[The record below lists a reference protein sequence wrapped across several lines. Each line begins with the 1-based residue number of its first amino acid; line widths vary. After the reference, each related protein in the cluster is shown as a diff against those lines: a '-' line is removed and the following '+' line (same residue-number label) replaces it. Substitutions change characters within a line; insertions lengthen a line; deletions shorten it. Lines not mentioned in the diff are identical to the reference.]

1 MIYVKIVQ
9 NKFAYIKLITYI
21 CTMKQQE
28 TTVRVMRETLKR
40 LTKSER
46 GITVAEGY
54 ICIYNIK
61 WDKDGQK
68 VELPKAVAIPKEMV
82 DADFDVAM
90 QGADFLS
97 DHYGWCVKSFE
108 FEK

>member
-1 MIYVKIVQ
+1 
-9 NKFAYIKLITYI
+9 
-21 CTMKQQE
+21 MKQQE

-61 WDKDGQK
+61 WDK
-68 VELPKAVAIPKEMV
+68 
-82 DADFDVAM
+82 
-90 QGADFLS
+90 S
-97 DHYGWCVKSFE
+97 
-108 FEK
+108 